1 MKFGLLMSSKKIYS
15 FNILLNNSNFDL
27 HVNKYKLIFL
37 ILPILMASASL
48 AFNIGPANASS
59 LDQSIQQFQKNL
71 QSTIESSN
79 NNNNNNNNNCN
90 NNISIQSQTNENG
103 KTTSTTKNTCD
114 DKTTTTT
121 TSSANNINSGAGK
134 ANLNGTIAGSE
145 YNQDSGVI
153 MNTMFGNWSLTNKDN
168 GSKDFNASFIK
179 EPVYYNLATSIDSGN
194 NTAPVNNNDGGISNN
209 LANNNNNNL
218 ANNNNLGNTT
228 SYSLSNF
235 IGNSVQQQNED
246 VTYSGKI
253 DVIQEIKSNNATIS
267 DETNNFKAVG
277 VSISVI
283 DNSVLFVNFDSQTP
297 LFKEFVN
304 IPIVG
309 LVKQ

>member
-1 MKFGLLMSSKKIYS
+1 MSSKKTYS
-15 FNILLNNSNFDL
+15 FNMFQNHSNFDIHL
-27 HVNKYKLIFL
+27 NKYKLIFL
-37 ILPILMASASL
+37 IFPILMVSASL

-79 NNNNNNNNNCN
+79 NNNNNNNNNNCN
-90 NNISIQSQTNENG
+90 NSISIQSQTNENG

-114 DKTTTTT
+114 DGSTTT
-121 TSSANNINSGAGK
+121 TSTNNINSGSGK

-145 YNQDSGVI
+145 YNQDTGVI

-168 GSKDFNASFIK
+168 GSKDFNASFVV
-179 EPVYYNLATSIDSGN
+179 EPVYYNLATSNDSGN
-194 NTAPVNNNDGGISNN
+194 NTSVVNDNPSIGTQ
-209 LANNNNNNL
+209 LA
-218 ANNNNLGNTT
+218 ANHNVIGNTT
-228 SYSLSNF
+228 SYFLSNF
-235 IGNSVQQQNED
+235 VGNSVQQQNED
-246 VTYSGKI
+246 VIYSGKI

-267 DETNNFKAVG
+267 DETNNFRGVG

-297 LFKEFVN
+297 LSKEFVN
-304 IPIVG
+304 MPIVG

>member
-1 MKFGLLMSSKKIYS
+1 MKYELLMSSKKIYS
-15 FNILLNNSNFDL
+15 FNMLENHINFDI
-27 HVNKYKLIFL
+27 HVNKYKFILL
-37 ILPILMASASL
+37 ILPILMVSTSL

-79 NNNNNNNNNCN
+79 NNNNNNNCN
-90 NNISIQSQTNENG
+90 NNISIQSQTNDNG

-114 DKTTTTT
+114 DGTTTT
-121 TSSANNINSGAGK
+121 TSTNNINSGSGK

-145 YNQDSGVI
+145 YNQNTGVI
-153 MNTMFGNWSLTNKDN
+153 INTMFGNWSLMTKDN
-168 GSKDFNASFIK
+168 GSKDFKASFVQ
-179 EPVYYNLATSIDSGN
+179 EPVFYNLATSIDSGN
-194 NTAPVNNNDGGISNN
+194 DTSAINNNTRLSPQITDNHNDI
-209 LANNNNNNL
+209 
-218 ANNNNLGNTT
+218 GNTT
-228 SYSLSNF
+228 SYHLSNF
-235 IGNSVQQQNED
+235 VGNSVQQQNED

-267 DETNNFKAVG
+267 DETNNFKGVG

-283 DNSVLFVNFDSQTP
+283 DNSLLFVNFDSQSS
-297 LFKEFVN
+297 LSKEFVN
-304 IPIVG
+304 MPIVG

>member
-15 FNILLNNSNFDL
+15 FNILLNNSNFDP

-145 YNQDSGVI
+145 YNQDTGVI
-153 MNTMFGNWSLTNKDN
+153 MNTMFGNWSLTNKEN

-179 EPVYYNLATSIDSGN
+179 EPVYYNLASSIDSGN
-194 NTAPVNNNDGGISNN
+194 NTAQVNNNDGGISNN

-277 VSISVI
+277 VSISII